1 MGSCCVMGACCVMS
15 KVKML
20 LFFTFW
26 TGTPVL
32 YVDTDQHLTQLLCSL
47 YTGVDRSTS
56 EVWMLHA
63 HTYMYTSVY
72 MYQHYT
78 LFLSK
83 HLFFLLIYTSVAAHS
98 LLQRKQEDRE
108 EAERRDQLK
117 QLQSGAKQIVCSVTG
132 DLFIDSIERYQQWH
146 SQRLSICVAN
156 LVSDIRTNCKLF

>member
-1 MGSCCVMGACCVMS
+1 
-15 KVKML
+15 
-20 LFFTFW
+20 
-26 TGTPVL
+26 
-32 YVDTDQHLTQLLCSL
+32 
-47 YTGVDRSTS
+47 
-56 EVWMLHA
+56 MLHA
-63 HTYMYTSVY
+63 HTYMYICIYVAALY
-72 MYQHYT
+72 FVFVEAPV
-78 LFLSK
+78 L
-83 HLFFLLIYTSVAAHS
+83 LLIYTSVAAHS